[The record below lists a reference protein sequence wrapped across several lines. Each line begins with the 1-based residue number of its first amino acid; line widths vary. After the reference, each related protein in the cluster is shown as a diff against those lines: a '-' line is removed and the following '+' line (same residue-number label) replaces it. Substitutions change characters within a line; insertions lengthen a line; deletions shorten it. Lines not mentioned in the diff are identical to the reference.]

1 MLKVRITAIR
11 QTVHTDLMAKYE
23 NPIEHACTI
32 QEGQQWTSI
41 DGKCPKGLCLA
52 AWESMRQFVEQLSQG
67 KGNFYDGWM
76 QNPMSAMISCNDG
89 FRPFS
94 FYLEAI
100 EEQPASSEPT
110 LPPTSAPQ
118 PKDKAEERLLKLIMA
133 MGDKTMPRRQIIAY
147 LGLKQRS
154 RRNFMENYLR
164 PAIAKGYVVLA
175 NPDSPSSPDQAYRL
189 SQNGLDLWNTH
200 SRSTSNGL

>member
-1 MLKVRITAIR
+1 
-11 QTVHTDLMAKYE
+11 
-23 NPIEHACTI
+23 
-32 QEGQQWTSI
+32 
-41 DGKCPKGLCLA
+41 
-52 AWESMRQFVEQLSQG
+52 
-67 KGNFYDGWM
+67 
-76 QNPMSAMISCNDG
+76 
-89 FRPFS
+89 
-94 FYLEAI
+94 
-100 EEQPASSEPT
+100 
-110 LPPTSAPQ
+110 
-118 PKDKAEERLLKLIMA
+118 

-200 SRSTSNGL
+200 SRSTNNGL